1 MLSKDELA
9 NLLIEDVI
17 AFNQEVD
24 GKLIDLSEMDFSGVS
39 IEGAVLN
46 NVDLTSSSFADSHL
60 VDVKFLGCDL
70 TSVDFNRANLVEC
83 AFNESILNGTDFSYS
98 KVDYCSFADADL
110 AGAIMLDADFTNSD
124 FSMSENLNAS
134 RFDDSTIW
142 PDNEYLPEEF
152 DSSYSDDLSSLKD
165 EDEDYDTSDY

>member
-9 NLLIEDVI
+9 SLLLNDIDE
-17 AFNQEVD
+17 FNKEID
-24 GKLIDLSEMDFSGVS
+24 GSPIDLSEMDFSGAN
-39 IEGAVLN
+39 IEGAVFDN
-46 NVDLTSSSFADSHL
+46 IDLTSSSFADSHL

-70 TSVDFNRANLVEC
+70 TSVDFNRANLAEC
-83 AFNESILNGTDFSYS
+83 SFSESILNGTDFSYA
-98 KVDYCSFADADL
+98 KVDYCNFADADL

-124 FSMSENLNAS
+124 FSTCENLNAS

-142 PDNEYLPEEF
+142 PDNEYLPEDF

-165 EDEDYDTSDY
+165 DDDYEVSDY